1 MKITVLTYV
10 DPADGRDA
18 VVDQVADALRAH
30 HEVDVLEVHADLDE
44 MVRGLREQKPD
55 LVFNLCEMFGD
66 DVQGDARV
74 AALLELLG
82 VPFTGSGA
90 AELFLVQD
98 KGLTK
103 KMLAFD
109 SILYPNFAVFS
120 ESSDFETGGNLRMPL
135 FVKPLR
141 GDASI
146 GISGADA
153 LVRDSRSLM
162 EQVLR
167 IHKEQKDSALA
178 EEYIEGRELYVGV
191 LGNREPEALPPVEL
205 DLSGLP
211 DHMPPVADNA
221 VKFDEEL
228 GKKYGIDA
236 RVAELPD
243 ELRARL
249 QKVAVQAYRAVRVR
263 DYGRVD
269 LRLTEAGEIY
279 VLEVNANCYLEQKQ
293 EFAMAAAAAGYDY
306 PALLEKIVAL
316 AVERQ
321 GVKPQR
327 SRRRRRGA
335 RARGERAA
343 IGTKEAA
350 AAAT

>member
-1 MKITVLTYV
+1 SDV
-10 DPADGRDA
+10 DPADGRDD
-18 VVDQVADALRAH
+18 VIDQVADALRAS
-30 HEVDVLEVHADLDE
+30 HEVEVLEVHADLE
-44 MVRGLREQKPD
+44 GLVHGLRERKPD

-66 DVQGDARV
+66 DERGDARV

-109 SILYPNFAVFS
+109 GILYPNFAVFS
-120 ESSDFETGGNLRMPL
+120 ENADFETGGNLRMPL
-135 FVKPLR
+135 FVKPLC

-146 GISGADA
+146 GITGADA

-167 IHKEQKDSALA
+167 IHKEQKDAALA

-191 LGNREPEALPPVEL
+191 LGNLEPEALPPIEL

-221 VKFDEEL
+221 VKFDEAL
-228 GKKYGIDA
+228 GKRYGIESRIAD
-236 RVAELPD
+236 LPD
-243 ELRARL
+243 EMRARL
-249 QKVAVQAYRAVRVR
+249 QKVAVQAYRALRVR

-279 VLEVNANCYLEQKQ
+279 VLEVNANCYLEKGE
-293 EFAMAAAAAGYDY
+293 EFAMAGAAAGYDY
-306 PALLEKIVAL
+306 ETLLDKIVQL

-321 GVKPQR
+321 GVKPAPTRQP
-327 SRRRRRGA
+327 RRRRDGKQA
-335 RARGERAA
+335 RSAVA
-343 IGTKEAA
+343 
-350 AAAT
+350 